1 MKNSNRV
8 LLVKTIIMAIVLI
21 VVAFI
26 MVFLFGSPFKT
37 KAVNESTLIKTPM
50 VDPSEAEE
58 PVYTTYAKFEHKIE
72 ESIEEPELRIVEPE
86 INISEEI
93 EAEEVAEE
101 VAEEPAEEIGI
112 AAEEPVEEEIVVD
125 QEDLEMLACVIY
137 QEAGA
142 DYCCDD
148 CRRRVA
154 DVVLN
159 RVEDDRFPDNIQ
171 DVLTQ
176 KRQYGRYYWTG
187 VVWPERAKND
197 CEKHAVERAYRIA
210 EEVLK
215 GEHSELYG
223 EGYIWQ
229 AEFKQG
235 TGVVYCDQCKIYFG
249 K

>member
-1 MKNSNRV
+1 MKKSNRV
-8 LLVKTIIMAIVLI
+8 LLVKTIIMAIILILIAFVLT
-21 VVAFI
+21 
-26 MVFLFGSPFKT
+26 FLYGSPFKT
-37 KAVNESTLIKTPM
+37 EAVNENTLIKTPM
-50 VDPSEAEE
+50 VESYETEV
-58 PVYTTYAKFEHKIE
+58 PVYTTYAKIEHEVE
-72 ESIEEPELRIVEPE
+72 ESVEEIEEPEIRIVEPE
-86 INISEEI
+86 IYISEEPT
-93 EAEEVAEE
+93 EEEVEAD
-101 VAEEPAEEIGI
+101 I
-112 AAEEPVEEEIVVD
+112 EEPVEEEIEVD
-125 QEDLEMLACVIY
+125 PEELELLACVIY

-159 RVEDDRFPDNIQ
+159 RVGDDRFPDNIQ

>member
-1 MKNSNRV
+1 MKKSNRV
-8 LLVKTIIMAIVLI
+8 LLVKTILAAITL
-21 VVAFI
+21 VAVALM
-26 MVFLFGSPFKT
+26 MVFALSASFKT
-37 KAVNESTLIKTPM
+37 RAANENTLIKTPM
-50 VDPSEAEE
+50 VESYEIEI
-58 PVYTTYAKFEHKIE
+58 PVYTTYAKIEHEIE
-72 ESIEEPELRIVEPE
+72 ESVEEVEEPEIRIVEPE
-86 INISEEI
+86 IDISEEEI
-93 EAEEVAEE
+93 EV
-101 VAEEPAEEIGI
+101 EI
-112 AAEEPVEEEIVVD
+112 EEPVEEEIEEEIEVD
-125 QEDLEMLACVIY
+125 PEDLELLACVIY

-148 CRRRVA
+148 CIRRVA
-154 DVVLN
+154 YVVLN

>member
-37 KAVNESTLIKTPM
+37 KAVNESALIKTPM
-50 VDPSEAEE
+50 VDPSEIEV

-72 ESIEEPELRIVEPE
+72 ESIEEPELKIVEPE
-86 INISEEI
+86 TDISEEV
-93 EAEEVAEE
+93 EVEE
-101 VAEEPAEEIGI
+101 VAEEPAEEIGV
-112 AAEEPVEEEIVVD
+112 AAEELVEEEIVVD
-125 QEDLEMLACVIY
+125 PEDLELLACVIY

-159 RVEDDRFPDNIQ
+159 RVEDDKFPDNIQ

>member
-1 MKNSNRV
+1 M
-8 LLVKTIIMAIVLI
+8 
-21 VVAFI
+21 
-26 MVFLFGSPFKT
+26 
-37 KAVNESTLIKTPM
+37 
-50 VDPSEAEE
+50 
-58 PVYTTYAKFEHKIE
+58 
-72 ESIEEPELRIVEPE
+72 
-86 INISEEI
+86 
-93 EAEEVAEE
+93 
-101 VAEEPAEEIGI
+101 
-112 AAEEPVEEEIVVD
+112 
-125 QEDLEMLACVIY
+125 
-137 QEAGA
+137 
-142 DYCCDD
+142 
-148 CRRRVA
+148 
-154 DVVLN
+154 N

>member
-1 MKNSNRV
+1 MKKSNRV
-8 LLVKTIIMAIVLI
+8 LLVKTILAAITL
-21 VVAFI
+21 VAVAVM
-26 MVFLFGSPFKT
+26 MVFALSASFKT
-37 KAVNESTLIKTPM
+37 RAANENTLIKTPM
-50 VDPSEAEE
+50 VESYEIEI
-58 PVYTTYAKFEHKIE
+58 PVYTTYAKIEHEIE
-72 ESIEEPELRIVEPE
+72 ESVEEVEEPEIRIVEPE
-86 INISEEI
+86 IDISEEEI
-93 EAEEVAEE
+93 EV
-101 VAEEPAEEIGI
+101 EI
-112 AAEEPVEEEIVVD
+112 EEPVEEEIEEEIEVNP
-125 QEDLEMLACVIY
+125 EELELLACVIY

-187 VVWPERAKND
+187 VVWPERAQND

>member
-1 MKNSNRV
+1 MKKSNRV

-21 VVAFI
+21 LIAF
-26 MVFLFGSPFKT
+26 VLTFLYGSPFKT
-37 KAVNESTLIKTPM
+37 EAVNENTLIKTPM
-50 VDPSEAEE
+50 IESYETEV
-58 PVYTTYAKFEHKIE
+58 PVYTTYAKIEHEIE
-72 ESIEEPELRIVEPE
+72 EIEEIEEVEEPEIRVVEPE
-86 INISEEI
+86 IHISEEPT
-93 EAEEVAEE
+93 EEEVEADT
-101 VAEEPAEEIGI
+101 
-112 AAEEPVEEEIVVD
+112 EEPVEEEIEVD
-125 QEDLEMLACVIY
+125 PEELELLACVIY

>member
-21 VVAFI
+21 LVAFV

-37 KAVNESTLIKTPM
+37 KAVNENTLIKTPM
-50 VDPSEAEE
+50 VESYDTEV
-58 PVYTTYAKFEHKIE
+58 PVYTTYAKIEHEIEEAEEIEEVEEPEIRIVESEIDFSEEPTEEEAEVDIE
-72 ESIEEPELRIVEPE
+72 ES
-86 INISEEI
+86 
-93 EAEEVAEE
+93 
-101 VAEEPAEEIGI
+101 
-112 AAEEPVEEEIVVD
+112 VEEEIEVD
-125 QEDLEMLACVIY
+125 PEELEMLACVIY

-159 RVEDDRFPDNIQ
+159 RVEDNRFPDNIQ

>member
-1 MKNSNRV
+1 
-8 LLVKTIIMAIVLI
+8 
-21 VVAFI
+21 
-26 MVFLFGSPFKT
+26 MVFLFGSLFKT
-37 KAVNESTLIKTPM
+37 EAVNENTLIKTPM
-50 VDPSEAEE
+50 VESYETEV
-58 PVYTTYAKFEHKIE
+58 PVYTTYAKIEHKIE

-86 INISEEI
+86 IDISEE
-93 EAEEVAEE
+93 EVKAEI
-101 VAEEPAEEIGI
+101 EEPVEEIGV
-112 AAEEPVEEEIVVD
+112 AAEEPVEEEIEVD
-125 QEDLEMLACVIY
+125 PEDLEMLACVIY

>member
-1 MKNSNRV
+1 MKKSNRV

-21 VVAFI
+21 LIAF
-26 MVFLFGSPFKT
+26 VLTFLYGSPFKT
-37 KAVNESTLIKTPM
+37 EAVNENTLIKTPM
-50 VDPSEAEE
+50 VESYETEV
-58 PVYTTYAKFEHKIE
+58 PVYTTYAKIEHEIE
-72 ESIEEPELRIVEPE
+72 EIEEVEEPEIRVVEPE
-86 INISEEI
+86 IYISEEPT
-93 EAEEVAEE
+93 EEEVEADT
-101 VAEEPAEEIGI
+101 
-112 AAEEPVEEEIVVD
+112 EEPVEEEIEVD
-125 QEDLEMLACVIY
+125 PEELELLACVIY

>member
-1 MKNSNRV
+1 MKKSNRV

-21 VVAFI
+21 LIAF
-26 MVFLFGSPFKT
+26 VLTFLYGSPFKT
-37 KAVNESTLIKTPM
+37 EAVNGNTLIKTPM
-50 VDPSEAEE
+50 VESYETEV
-58 PVYTTYAKFEHKIE
+58 PVYTTYAKIEHEIE
-72 ESIEEPELRIVEPE
+72 EIEEVEEPEIRVVEPE
-86 INISEEI
+86 IYISEEPM
-93 EAEEVAEE
+93 EEEVEAD
-101 VAEEPAEEIGI
+101 I
-112 AAEEPVEEEIVVD
+112 EEPVEEEIEVD
-125 QEDLEMLACVIY
+125 PEELELLACVIY

-159 RVEDDRFPDNIQ
+159 RVEDDRFPDNIR

-187 VVWPERAKND
+187 VVWPERAQND

>member
-1 MKNSNRV
+1 
-8 LLVKTIIMAIVLI
+8 
-21 VVAFI
+21 
-26 MVFLFGSPFKT
+26 MVFVINASFKAR
-37 KAVNESTLIKTPM
+37 AVNENTLIKTPM
-50 VDPSEAEE
+50 IESYETEV
-58 PVYTTYAKFEHKIE
+58 PVYTTYSKIE
-72 ESIEEPELRIVEPE
+72 HEVEESVEEIEEPEIRIVEPE
-86 INISEEI
+86 IDISEESEVEVEVEV
-93 EAEEVAEE
+93 EA
-101 VAEEPAEEIGI
+101 PAEE
-112 AAEEPVEEEIVVD
+112 EVDEEIEVD
-125 QEDLEMLACVIY
+125 PEELELLACVIY

-187 VVWPERAKND
+187 VVWPERAQND

-235 TGVVYCDQCKIYFG
+235 TGIVYCDQCKIYFG

>member
-1 MKNSNRV
+1 MKKSNRV

-21 VVAFI
+21 LIAF
-26 MVFLFGSPFKT
+26 VLTFLYGSPFKT
-37 KAVNESTLIKTPM
+37 EAVNENTLIKTPM
-50 VDPSEAEE
+50 VESYETEV
-58 PVYTTYAKFEHKIE
+58 PVYTTYAKIEHEIE
-72 ESIEEPELRIVEPE
+72 EIEEVEEPEIRVVEPE
-86 INISEEI
+86 TNISEEV
-93 EAEEVAEE
+93 EVKE
-101 VAEEPAEEIGI
+101 VAEEPAEEIVV
-112 AAEEPVEEEIVVD
+112 AVEEPVEEEIEVNP
-125 QEDLEMLACVIY
+125 EDLEMLACVIY

>member
-1 MKNSNRV
+1 MKKSNRV
-8 LLVKTIIMAIVLI
+8 LLVKTIIMAIILILIAFVLT
-21 VVAFI
+21 
-26 MVFLFGSPFKT
+26 FLYGSPFKT
-37 KAVNESTLIKTPM
+37 EAVNENTLIKTPM
-50 VDPSEAEE
+50 VESYETEV
-58 PVYTTYAKFEHKIE
+58 PVYTTYAKIEHEIE
-72 ESIEEPELRIVEPE
+72 EAEEVEEPEIRVVEPE
-86 INISEEI
+86 IYISEEPT
-93 EAEEVAEE
+93 EEEVEADT
-101 VAEEPAEEIGI
+101 
-112 AAEEPVEEEIVVD
+112 EEPVEEEIEVD
-125 QEDLEMLACVIY
+125 PEELELLACVIY

>member
-21 VVAFI
+21 LIAF
-26 MVFLFGSPFKT
+26 VLTFLYGSPFKT
-37 KAVNESTLIKTPM
+37 EAVNENTLIKTPM
-50 VDPSEAEE
+50 VESYETEV
-58 PVYTTYAKFEHKIE
+58 PVYTTYAKIEHEIE
-72 ESIEEPELRIVEPE
+72 EIEEVEEPEIRVVEPE
-86 INISEEI
+86 IYISEEPT
-93 EAEEVAEE
+93 EEEVEAD
-101 VAEEPAEEIGI
+101 IK
-112 AAEEPVEEEIVVD
+112 EPVEEEIEVD
-125 QEDLEMLACVIY
+125 PEELELLACVIY

-171 DVLTQ
+171 GVLTQ

>member
-1 MKNSNRV
+1 
-8 LLVKTIIMAIVLI
+8 MAIVLI
-21 VVAFI
+21 LIAF
-26 MVFLFGSPFKT
+26 VLTFLYGSPFKT
-37 KAVNESTLIKTPM
+37 EAVNGNTLIKTPM
-50 VDPSEAEE
+50 VESYETEV
-58 PVYTTYAKFEHKIE
+58 PVYTTYAKIEHEIE
-72 ESIEEPELRIVEPE
+72 ESIEEPELKIIEPE
-86 INISEEI
+86 TDISEEV
-93 EAEEVAEE
+93 EVEE
-101 VAEEPAEEIGI
+101 VAEEPAEEIGV
-112 AAEEPVEEEIVVD
+112 AAKELVEEEIVVD
-125 QEDLEMLACVIY
+125 PEDLELLACVIY

-187 VVWPERAKND
+187 VVWPERAQND

-235 TGVVYCDQCKIYFG
+235 TGVVYCDRCKIYFG

>member
-1 MKNSNRV
+1 MKKSNRV

-37 KAVNESTLIKTPM
+37 KAVNENTLIKTPM
-50 VDPSEAEE
+50 VESYETEV
-58 PVYTTYAKFEHKIE
+58 PVYTTYAKIEHEIE
-72 ESIEEPELRIVEPE
+72 EIEEVEEPEIRVAEPE
-86 INISEEI
+86 IYISEEST
-93 EAEEVAEE
+93 EEEVEAD
-101 VAEEPAEEIGI
+101 I
-112 AAEEPVEEEIVVD
+112 EEPVEEEIEVD
-125 QEDLEMLACVIY
+125 PEDLEMLACVIY

-159 RVEDDRFPDNIQ
+159 RVGDDRFPDNIQ

-187 VVWPERAKND
+187 VVWPERAQND